1 MKILVTGGLGFI
13 GSALIRKI
21 LDSTKDHVLNVD
33 CCTYASMPEALEG
46 KEKNNRYNFLK
57 IDISNYDLIN
67 KAIQSFKPNK
77 IFHLAAESHV
87 DRSIVNP
94 AVFMYTNIMGTF
106 NILQS
111 IKLSKNILPSDFV
124 LLHVSTDEVFGSLT
138 FDENPFNE
146 MSSYQPNSP
155 YSASKASSDLLV
167 RAWHET
173 YDINTVIN
181 VKDASIFHRYNT
193 ILNNVN
199 FKINKGE
206 FVYLIGK
213 TGSGKSSLLKTIYGD
228 LILKMGSINVDGH
241 EIKDIKK
248 SELPLIRRK
257 LGIIFQDFQLFQDR
271 SIAENLIFVMK
282 ATGWKKNIINDNV
295 LKLLSKVGIEDKANR
310 YPHQLSGGEQQRAVI
325 ARALINNPIILIAD
339 EPTGNLDPKVS
350 ENIFKLFLEINKK
363 GTTILMA
370 THNYELIKKFN
381 NRTLN
386 CIEGKV
392 EEINV
397 NNI

>member
-1 MKILVTGGLGFI
+1 M
-13 GSALIRKI
+13 
-21 LDSTKDHVLNVD
+21 
-33 CCTYASMPEALEG
+33 
-46 KEKNNRYNFLK
+46 
-57 IDISNYDLIN
+57 IN
-67 KAIQSFKPNK
+67 
-77 IFHLAAESHV
+77 
-87 DRSIVNP
+87 
-94 AVFMYTNIMGTF
+94 
-106 NILQS
+106 
-111 IKLSKNILPSDFV
+111 
-124 LLHVSTDEVFGSLT
+124 
-138 FDENPFNE
+138 
-146 MSSYQPNSP
+146 
-155 YSASKASSDLLV
+155 
-167 RAWHET
+167 
-173 YDINTVIN
+173 DINTVIDI
-181 VKDASIFHRYNT
+181 KDASIFHRYNT
-193 ILNNVN
+193 ILNDVN
-199 FKINKGE
+199 FKIKKGE
-206 FVYLIGK
+206 FVYIIGK

-228 LILKMGSINVDGH
+228 LILKMGSINVVGH
-241 EIKDIKK
+241 EMKNIKK
-248 SELPLIRRK
+248 SKLPFIRRK

-282 ATGWKKNIINDNV
+282 ATGWEKNIINDNV
-295 LKLLSKVGIEDKANR
+295 IKLLSKVGLEDKANR

-392 EEINV
+392 EEINI